1 MDIMIIVYLIG
12 IIVLVAFS
20 AFFSSSETSFLSI
33 SKIQMRQYVIEK
45 RPKANLISKLKSNID
60 SLLST
65 ILVGNNFVNTYS
77 SALATSLAISLFGD
91 SGAGIAT
98 GIMTVIII
106 IFGEILP
113 KTIATNHPYNT
124 AKNFA
129 IPLKI
134 IKTLLFPIVWIF
146 SLLSK
151 LINKI
156 ETKIAPHKAPLITE
170 EELKTLIDVGNKEGT
185 LEAKEKTMLNKIFE
199 FSDLR
204 VRDIL
209 KPRTLVASLSVDS
222 SYEEVVE
229 KFSTSGYSRLPVYQ
243 DSFDNILG
251 ILHFKEVMFSGT
263 KAKSSFNLKK
273 LLKKATYVPETISA
287 ISLLRLLKKEK
298 QNMAIVV
305 DEHGCNCGLITMDDI
320 LRSVFGRITENFDD
334 AEGNPVNRIHVINAS
349 KFSVP
354 GEIRL
359 EDLNSVFPVNLDSE
373 EFDTLGGWLLEQFGS
388 LPSTGEALKRGNVI
402 YLVED
407 QAQRRIKSVLMTFV

>member
-1 MDIMIIVYLIG
+1 MIIVYLIG

-20 AFFSSSETSFLSI
+20 AFFSSSESAFLSI
-33 SKIQMRQYVIEK
+33 SKIQMRQYLIEK
-45 RPKANLISKLKSNID
+45 RPRANLISKLKSNID

-251 ILHFKEVMFSGT
+251 ILHFKEVMFSSKT
-263 KAKSSFNLKK
+263 KPKSSFNLKK

>member
-1 MDIMIIVYLIG
+1 
-12 IIVLVAFS
+12 
-20 AFFSSSETSFLSI
+20 
-33 SKIQMRQYVIEK
+33 
-45 RPKANLISKLKSNID
+45 
-60 SLLST
+60 
-65 ILVGNNFVNTYS
+65 
-77 SALATSLAISLFGD
+77 
-91 SGAGIAT
+91 
-98 GIMTVIII
+98 
-106 IFGEILP
+106 
-113 KTIATNHPYNT
+113 
-124 AKNFA
+124 
-129 IPLKI
+129 
-134 IKTLLFPIVWIF
+134 
-146 SLLSK
+146 
-151 LINKI
+151 
-156 ETKIAPHKAPLITE
+156 
-170 EELKTLIDVGNKEGT
+170 
-185 LEAKEKTMLNKIFE
+185 
-199 FSDLR
+199 
-204 VRDIL
+204 
-209 KPRTLVASLSVDS
+209 
-222 SYEEVVE
+222 
-229 KFSTSGYSRLPVYQ
+229 
-243 DSFDNILG
+243 
-251 ILHFKEVMFSGT
+251 MFSGT